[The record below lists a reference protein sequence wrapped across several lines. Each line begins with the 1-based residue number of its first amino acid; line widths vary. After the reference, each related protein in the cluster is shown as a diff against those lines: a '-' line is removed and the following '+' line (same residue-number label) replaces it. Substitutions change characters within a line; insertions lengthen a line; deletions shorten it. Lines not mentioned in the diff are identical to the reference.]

1 MVLVPTLTRNEDNT
15 NRFMRG
21 VWFKNCSQPTVHKHQ
36 RWTKYMSPVYLFK
49 CTPMHLSPNQPS
61 TKMNNVDYTRGH
73 STGSS
78 VLQGTCHQCQ
88 AGESYSKSLETKLEG
103 RIDSKCQFCPDKRT
117 WFFSHNTTWLSRHGW
132 DKFCG
137 FIHYNV
143 QYVMY
148 IVAYVILKLQFDPSL
163 TYV

>member
-1 MVLVPTLTRNEDNT
+1 MVLVTTLTRNEDNT
-15 NRFMRG
+15 NRFMQG
-21 VWFKNCSQPTVHKHQ
+21 VWFKNCGQGWYTNIKDEQNIWVE
-36 RWTKYMSPVYLFK
+36 
-49 CTPMHLSPNQPS
+49 CTC
-61 TKMNNVDYTRGH
+61 
-73 STGSS
+73 SS
-78 VLQGTCHQCQ
+78 VLQCTCHQSNHPQ
-88 AGESYSKSLETKLEG
+88 RWTMLTIQEAVVLVQVYSNVLATNAKQGESYSKSLVTKLEC

-148 IVAYVILKLQFDPSL
+148 IVA
-163 TYV
+163 